1 MLNEVIRPKQSQFF
15 GVAQL
20 IKLIKSLEE
29 LVRTTTEQSVL
40 VKQLNKIPGVDV
52 TNDVNKANRNLLCVL
67 KEFNQLKLK
76 VDSALVK

>member
-40 VKQLNKIPGVDV
+40 VKQLNKISGVDV